1 MTKQF
6 NPLTDEL
13 VPEVC
18 LSQAP
23 LVRVLTQIRFPEVLA
38 IEQKEFMAPFQ
49 EEIRSIYPV
58 LRQDQTKGMVITET
72 GIMQGKDET
81 AWRFHD
87 LKNEWRVSLTTTFL
101 SLETTKYVSRKDF
114 FDRLNI
120 ILRALDTHVR
130 PTVVDRIGIRY
141 VNHIVDDAFT
151 RLHKLIRPEVLGIL
165 GTELSSS
172 ALHTMHETVFSVEST
187 QLLARW
193 GKIPANMTHDP
204 SIILPNPKESW
215 ILDLDMFSTSAT
227 PFKCDEVINVAGS
240 YAERIYAFFRWVVT
254 DEFLEFYGGKS

>member
-13 VPEVC
+13 APEVC

-49 EEIRSIYPV
+49 EQIRAIYPV
-58 LRQDQTKGMVITET
+58 LRQDQTKGMVFTET
-72 GIMQGKDET
+72 GIAQSKDET

-87 LKNEWRVSLTTTFL
+87 TKSEWRVSLTTTFL

-114 FDRLNI
+114 FDRLSI
-120 ILRALDTHVR
+120 ILSALDTHIR

-141 VNHIVDDAFT
+141 VDHVVGDAFA

-165 GTELSSS
+165 GTDLSSA
-172 ALHTMHETVFSVEST
+172 ALHAIHESVFSVGSS

-193 GKIPANMTHDP
+193 GKLPANVTPDP
-204 SIILPNPKESW
+204 AVLLAVPSDSW
-215 ILDLDMFSTSAT
+215 LLDLDMFSVSSI
-227 PFKCDEVINVAGS
+227 PFNCDEVIDTARE
-240 YAERIYAFFRWVVT
+240 YAERIYTFFRWVVT